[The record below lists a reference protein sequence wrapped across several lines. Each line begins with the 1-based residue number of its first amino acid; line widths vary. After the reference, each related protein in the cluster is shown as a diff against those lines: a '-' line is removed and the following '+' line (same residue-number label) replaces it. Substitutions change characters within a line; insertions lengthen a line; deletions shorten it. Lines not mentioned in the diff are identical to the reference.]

1 MVYDLFGIDY
11 SLSWVYMQ
19 TDSLFTFNT
28 AIFNLTSYCIQFWRI
43 PFIYSINFNCFTSW
57 INREILDMKS
67 VNGQHVIPIGGV
79 KVLFP
84 FQDPYPGKMTCHVFS
99 NFWIFLAQKQ
109 MMSKIIQSLKN
120 SQNALL
126 ESPTGSGKS
135 LALLCSALGW
145 LESEKEK
152 IDQMRKPYREKKE
165 ALMKRVLEIQHL
177 DQSKLKDQQAVSKY
191 FSNVQKEIIKSA
203 LSTPDLTSDF
213 S

>member
-1 MVYDLFGIDY
+1 MG
-11 SLSWVYMQ
+11 
-19 TDSLFTFNT
+19 THP
-28 AIFNLTSYCIQFWRI
+28 IFESDFDCLT
-43 PFIYSINFNCFTSW
+43 
-57 INREILDMKS
+57 DMKS

-84 FQDPYPGKMTCHVFS
+84 FQDPYP
-99 NFWIFLAQKQ
+99 AQKQ

-191 FSNVQKEIIKSA
+191 FSNVQKIN
-203 LSTPDLTSDF
+203 
-213 S
+213 